1 MAKKDLGKRAF
12 SYGWPALALM
22 LSTYNE
28 DGSVNVMNLH
38 ECTRTNAE
46 DLALCVG
53 PGKKSYCNIEKRG
66 AFTIALTTKS
76 LVKEVDYFGLVSG
89 YQIPNKFEKAG
100 LTAQKSRFVDAPV
113 INESSIV
120 VECELKGFL
129 RAGDFGTILGR
140 VVNITANE
148 SVLDPSGAINAAKA
162 GLVFYDSFSSSY
174 FELGEKVGRA
184 FGEGKALY

>member
-12 SYGWPALALM
+12 SYGWPTLALM

-38 ECTRTNAE
+38 ECTRTNAR

-76 LVKEVDYFGLVSG
+76 LVKEVNYFGLVSG
-89 YQIPNKFEKAG
+89 YQVPNKFEKAG
-100 LTAQKSRFVDAPV
+100 PIAQ
-113 INESSIV
+113 
-120 VECELKGFL
+120 
-129 RAGDFGTILGR
+129 
-140 VVNITANE
+140 
-148 SVLDPSGAINAAKA
+148 
-162 GLVFYDSFSSSY
+162 FS
-174 FELGEKVGRA
+174 
-184 FGEGKALY
+184 